1 MPIRTAG
8 PPPRCIPGASARRAY
23 STVIQRATEY
33 YLLLLHSMCC
43 AQRPNVDYDADEV
56 DVHGGDA
63 SVDDLMHAF
72 GI

>member
-1 MPIRTAG
+1 M
-8 PPPRCIPGASARRAY
+8 
-23 STVIQRATEY
+23 IQRATRTEY
-33 YLLLLHSMCC
+33 CYLLLLYSMCC